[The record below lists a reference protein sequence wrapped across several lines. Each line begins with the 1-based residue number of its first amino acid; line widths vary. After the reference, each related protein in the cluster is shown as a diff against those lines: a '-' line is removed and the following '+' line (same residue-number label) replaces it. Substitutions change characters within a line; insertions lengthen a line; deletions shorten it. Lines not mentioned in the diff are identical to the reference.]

1 MGVSRNS
8 YHAVFSLLTR
18 IHPDITIEW
27 HYNKVQHGKGP
38 MDGIGG
44 TVKNPVYRRVLSGD
58 VVINTPREFAKFANQ
73 ISSVVC
79 PSTNQNLFKG
89 QRKYQKPRQYRQG

>member
-1 MGVSRNS
+1 MGVSHNS
-8 YHAVFSLLTR
+8 DHAVFSLLMH

-27 HYNKVQHGKGP
+27 HYNEIHHGKDQ
-38 MDGIGG
+38 MDGING

-73 ISSVVC
+73 IRSVVC

-89 QRKYQKPRQYRQG
+89 QRKYQKSRQYRQR